1 MRTKLG
7 IMVLTLAVAVSGC
20 AQKGLMDLRQPGDG
34 PDEFMILPTKPLTI
48 PGDTR
53 SLPAPTPGGSNL
65 VDKNPKADAIAALGG
80 RPDTSTSV
88 PSSDSALVTQASRYG
103 VSGGI
108 RQDLAQQDADYLQ
121 KQGRWTRL
129 RLFPVDRYAQI
140 YKRQTLDPFE
150 ESKRLRRM
158 GVQTP
163 SSPPEKN

>member
-1 MRTKLG
+1 M
-7 IMVLTLAVAVSGC
+7 
-20 AQKGLMDLRQPGDG
+20 
-34 PDEFMILPTKPLTI
+34 
-48 PGDTR
+48 
-53 SLPAPTPGGSNL
+53 
-65 VDKNPKADAIAALGG
+65 
-80 RPDTSTSV
+80 
-88 PSSDSALVTQASRYG
+88 TQASRYG